1 MMMHGVLT
9 LNDKNGVEVE
19 LEIERVYFDAK
30 IGFLHYQANLI
41 GTVVHVQRGRA
52 DSLQFL

>member
-1 MMMHGVLT
+1 MMHGVLT